1 MFNESQLNDTVKKL
15 NHIVGNKDSES
26 IWWTVSLSVD
36 YEDEIVM
43 VWFDP
48 RDPYTGIILEKERKM
63 VAPLIGDYMIYGD
76 GFNDINPII
85 DKALKSLYKVLNNKL
100 KDLKSKKEIKSDD
113 IIVVNGKRYKLVEED

>member
-1 MFNESQLNDTVKKL
+1 MFNESQLNDAVKKL
-15 NHIVGNKDSES
+15 NNIVGNKES
-26 IWWTVSLSVD
+26 IWWTLSLSVD
-36 YEDEIVM
+36 YENECVL

-48 RDPYTGIILEKERKM
+48 RDPYTGTILEKEQKI

-85 DKALKSLYKVLNNKL
+85 DKALKSLYKVLNRKL
-100 KDLKSKKEIKSDD
+100 KELKKEDD